1 MKRPPSRTGSPKKKR
16 PSNVVPLFPKSSPKP
31 ANAKSPDRQLI
42 RRESKR
48 LSIQERNSR
57 AAVSRL
63 KPRVQF
69 GRRVFI
75 ASIAAVSL
83 LAVLVTV
90 AVLSPLLAVRKIEIV
105 GTSRVSATAIEK
117 DLKSLMGKPL
127 PQVTS
132 EELAAK
138 LSKYQLIDSV
148 SAVALPPSTL
158 RVVVVERT
166 AIVVVKIN
174 EILYLYDAAGV
185 QLGRAKG
192 SDKIPSVENAGDP
205 ATSKTFKQAI
215 NVILSI
221 PLELLPKVAS
231 ISASSKD
238 DVVLRLRNYNQK
250 ILWGD
255 DSDPAL
261 KARVLNAL
269 MKHYEKRYG
278 QTFDVSSPNQPSVF

>member
-16 PSNVVPLFPKSSPKP
+16 PSNVVPLFPKAPPKAP
-31 ANAKSPDRQLI
+31 KVKAPSRQFI

-48 LSIQERNSR
+48 LSIQEKNSR
-57 AAVSRL
+57 AAISRL
-63 KPRVQF
+63 KPKVEF
-69 GRRVFI
+69 GRRVLI
-75 ASIAAVSL
+75 ASIAAVSV
-83 LAVLVTV
+83 LAILVTV

-105 GTSRVSATAIEK
+105 GANRVSAEAIEK
-117 DLKSLMGKPL
+117 DLKSLKGKPL

-166 AIVVVKIN
+166 AIVVVRIN

-192 SDKIPSVENAGDP
+192 SDKLPLIENAGDP
-205 ATSKTFKQAI
+205 GTSKTFKQAI

-231 ISASSKD
+231 ISATSKD
-238 DVVLRLRNYNQK
+238 DVVLQLRTYNQR
-250 ILWGD
+250 IMWGD

-261 KARVLNAL
+261 KAKVLSAL
-269 MKHYEKRYG
+269 MKHYDKRYG

>member
-1 MKRPPSRTGSPKKKR
+1 M
-16 PSNVVPLFPKSSPKP
+16 
-31 ANAKSPDRQLI
+31 
-42 RRESKR
+42 
-48 LSIQERNSR
+48 
-57 AAVSRL
+57 
-63 KPRVQF
+63 
-69 GRRVFI
+69 
-75 ASIAAVSL
+75 
-83 LAVLVTV
+83 
-90 AVLSPLLAVRKIEIV
+90 
-105 GTSRVSATAIEK
+105 
-117 DLKSLMGKPL
+117 
-127 PQVTS
+127 
-132 EELAAK
+132 
-138 LSKYQLIDSV
+138 
-148 SAVALPPSTL
+148 
-158 RVVVVERT
+158 
-166 AIVVVKIN
+166 VVKIN

-192 SDKIPSVENAGDP
+192 SDKLPSVENAGDP

>member
-1 MKRPPSRTGSPKKKR
+1 M
-16 PSNVVPLFPKSSPKP
+16 
-31 ANAKSPDRQLI
+31 
-42 RRESKR
+42 R
-48 LSIQERNSR
+48 LTIQERNSR
-57 AAVSRL
+57 AAISKL
-63 KPRVQF
+63 KPRVKF
-69 GRRVFI
+69 GRRVII

-105 GTSRVSATAIEK
+105 GTSRVPATAIEK

-192 SDKIPSVENAGDP
+192 SDKLPIVENPGDP
-205 ATSKTFKQAI
+205 ASSKTFKQAI

-261 KARVLNAL
+261 KARVLSAL
-269 MKHYEKRYG
+269 MKHYEKRFG